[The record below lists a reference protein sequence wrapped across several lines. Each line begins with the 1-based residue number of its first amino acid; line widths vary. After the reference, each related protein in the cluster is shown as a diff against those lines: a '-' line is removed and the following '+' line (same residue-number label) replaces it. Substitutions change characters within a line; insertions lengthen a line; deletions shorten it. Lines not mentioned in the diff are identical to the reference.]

1 MYIFTGV
8 TKIGKMKKTVKILS
22 LAVLCGCMPCTVKA
36 QEAGAF
42 DVTVPAPG
50 SRNTDCIMINR
61 VAGDRS
67 SVTLYMSAY
76 NRPHYWV
83 RLLPDVHLRGC
94 VTGRKYKLLRSEGF
108 ELGKEVYMPDEGYV
122 DFRLVFEPLDEADT
136 RFDFIEGEE
145 DGKDWQLLGIEL
157 NPVRSGKIHTR
168 LEGTVEGGPEGQLLM
183 LHPKELGNVRN
194 SYAYALVPVRNG
206 KFTYDLYTDGPKAWA
221 VCLWNEYFI
230 KGSWHSVTFFNEEGT
245 VKFGFSEDRAGVEE
259 SDTKENNRMIGLK
272 AKIEELF
279 DPEWH
284 TLAQLSDSLHKADA
298 LFSVQYKDV
307 LTRLEALPEDAT
319 ETRHRMYVEMD
330 SLRECGA
337 CYSKEGKALEKKW
350 EDMWFRRNRYEMEQ
364 LSKERSLY
372 GLVRIW
378 DELKN
383 QKENSERW
391 NLFKEFYRKDYA
403 GFCPGNFYHGLINM
417 QIAAGELRPGMPYMD
432 YVVEEKNGMQTKV
445 SELIKGKVAWID
457 LWASWCGPCRTHS
470 KQMIP
475 VYEHYKDKDFVVV
488 AIAREQNE
496 EDMEKAREKD
506 GYPWKSYVDVK
517 DKLGIWNKH
526 GIPNAAGKTLLI
538 DRDGTILSVDG
549 SFDSELRILKEKL
562 GD

>member
-1 MYIFTGV
+1 
-8 TKIGKMKKTVKILS
+8 MKKTVKILS
-22 LAVLCGCMPCTVKA
+22 LAVLCGCMPYVAKG
-36 QEAGAF
+36 QEAGGF
-42 DVTVPAPG
+42 DVTVSAPE

-61 VAGDRS
+61 VAGDHS

-76 NRPHYWV
+76 NLPHYWIK
-83 RLLPDVHLRGC
+83 LLPDMHLRGC
-94 VTGRKYKLLRSEGF
+94 VTGRRYKLLRSEGF

-136 RFDFIEGEE
+136 RFDFFEGEE
-145 DGKDWQLLGIEL
+145 DGKDWQLLGIDL
-157 NPVRSGKIHTR
+157 KPVRSGKIHTR

-183 LHPKELGNVRN
+183 LHPQDLGVVRD

-206 KFTYDLYTDGPKAWA
+206 KFTYDLYTDETKAWEMY
-221 VCLWNEYFI
+221 LWNEYYI
-230 KGSWHSVTFFNEEGT
+230 KSAWYAVTFFNEEGK
-245 VKFGFSEDRAGVEE
+245 VKFNYSEEHAGVEE
-259 SDTKENNRMIGLK
+259 SDTKENIRMCDFK
-272 AKIEELF
+272 EEVKTLF
-279 DPEWH
+279 DSELNP
-284 TLAQLSDSLHKADA
+284 LNLLLDSLQEADA
-298 LFSVQYKDV
+298 LFSNRYKDV
-307 LTRLEALPEDAT
+307 LERLEALPEDAN
-319 ETRHRMYVEMD
+319 EARLKIYVEMD

-337 CYSKEGKALEKKW
+337 CYSEEGKYWDKRWKDVQL
-350 EDMWFRRNRYEMEQ
+350 RRSRYEVEQ
-364 LSKERSLY
+364 LGKNRSLY
-372 GLVRIW
+372 GLFRIW
-378 DELKN
+378 NELKFK
-383 QKENSERW
+383 KENSEQW
-391 NLFKEFYRKDYA
+391 NLFKELYRKHYA
-403 GFCPGNFYHGLINM
+403 DFKPDNMYHELIHM
-417 QIAAGELRPGMPYMD
+417 LIAAGDLRPGMPYMD
-432 YVVEEKNGMQTKV
+432 YVVEEKDGVQTKV

-488 AIAREQNE
+488 AIAREQNQ

-526 GIPNAAGKTLLI
+526 GVPNAAGKTLLI
-538 DRDGTILSVDG
+538 DRDGTILSVGG